1 MEEVKVNTTII
12 QVNTN
17 VALFSTDDIVS
28 GVIHVHDSGITTI
41 IFDGNYVFGEFH
53 CQTCAIKSLHSLIC
67 NYFIAKH
74 NCGIEYSDY
83 KRLHL
88 N

>member
-1 MEEVKVNTTII
+1 MEEVKVNTTIM

-53 CQTCAIKSLHSLIC
+53 CADLRNQKPTFVNLQLLYCEA
-67 NYFIAKH
+67 
-74 NCGIEYSDY
+74 
-83 KRLHL
+83 
-88 N
+88 